1 MKGGEEKEDSP
12 SFESLEGLFIGEVKH
27 EDESHGT
34 SVVGCGDCAITFLS
48 SGVPDL

>member
-1 MKGGEEKEDSP
+1 MKGGEEDDSP

-34 SVVGCGDCAITFLS
+34 SVVGCGDCAITFLP
-48 SGVPDL
+48 SGVPNL